1 MTNKSKFLMVGA
13 LAAVVLGLVGYAV
26 YARHAAAPAASSAEA
41 RQAQADL
48 RQLMQ
53 SKLHTEYTYM
63 SFTIWHDKPLTADK
77 MDGIAASSARV
88 IQVAQGLDTYEPGYQ
103 RQGWSSDDV
112 QFFDQKRRQ
121 LSKIAEELKRAA
133 QKHDEPQVVNF
144 FMHMDNTCQS
154 CHKRFRPDLSWT

>member
-1 MTNKSKFLMVGA
+1 MNKSKFLMVGA
-13 LAAVVLGLVGYAV
+13 IAAVVLGLVGYAV
-26 YARHAAAPAASSAEA
+26 YARHAAEPPGVSRAEA

-103 RQGWSSDDV
+103 
-112 QFFDQKRRQ
+112 KRRQ

-133 QKHDEPQVVNF
+133 QEHDEPQVVNF

>member
-1 MTNKSKFLMVGA
+1 MNKSKFLMVGA
-13 LAAVVLGLVGYAV
+13 SAAMVLALVGYAL
-26 YARHAAAPAASSAEA
+26 YARRAAAPPAVSRAEA

-77 MDGIAASSARV
+77 MDGIAAASTRV
-88 IQVAQGLDTYEPGYQ
+88 IDVARGLDTYEPGYQ
-103 RQGWSSDDV
+103 RQGWSNEDV

-121 LSKIAEELKRAA
+121 LSKIAEELRQAA